1 MASAKSIVGI
11 GMSGGTDSSLAAYL
25 LAEQGC
31 EVRGFTLR
39 LWHEASTKSSDA
51 HIERAQRV
59 AAKLGIAHQVVDLSE
74 EFLARIVTPF
84 VEEYAS
90 GRTPSPCVCCNVRV
104 KFGLML
110 ELAREA
116 GCSSLATGH
125 YVRTRRNPSGR
136 IGLCRGL
143 DGTKDQSYFLAGLS
157 QEQLAHAR
165 FPLGEMVKS
174 AVKQRADALGLI
186 PHSQAESQ
194 DLCFIPDGDCAAFLC
209 RLRPDLGRPGLIV
222 TVAGEE
228 LGTHP
233 GAYRY
238 TIGQRRG
245 LGLSGGPWYVVRTDL
260 AQNLVVVGQCSDL
273 LAREVR
279 LSGFNW
285 VGVAPAVELDV
296 LAQLRYNMKP
306 VPACLRMSS
315 ETDGTLV
322 FAAPISAVTPGQFAV
337 AYAGD
342 EVVGGGWIEG
352 GN

>member
-1 MASAKSIVGI
+1 MTSAQPIVGI

-39 LWHEASTKSSDA
+39 LWHEPSTKSSDA
-51 HIERAQRV
+51 HIERARQV
-59 AAKLGIAHQVVDLSE
+59 AAKLGIAHRVVDLSE

-90 GRTPSPCVCCNVRV
+90 GRTPSPCIRCNMRV

-110 ELAREA
+110 ELARQD
-116 GCSSLATGH
+116 GCSALATGH
-125 YVRTRRNPSGR
+125 YVRTVPLPSGR
-136 IGLCRGL
+136 IGLRRGA

-157 QEQLAHAR
+157 QEQLAQAR
-165 FPLGEMVKS
+165 FPLGEMAKSEVK
-174 AVKQRADALGLI
+174 VRADALGLI

-209 RLRPDLGRPGLIV
+209 RRRPDLVRPGRIV
-222 TVAGEE
+222 DLAGKT
-228 LGTHP
+228 LGTHQ
-233 GAYRY
+233 GAFRY

-245 LGLSGGPWYVVRTDL
+245 IGLGGGPWYVVRTDL
-260 AQNLVVVGQCSDL
+260 ARNLVVIGQREDL

-285 VGVAPAVELDV
+285 VGVAPVGELAVQ
-296 LAQLRYNMKP
+296 AQLRYNMKP
-306 VPACLRMSS
+306 VPACLRMAS

-322 FAAPISAVTPGQFAV
+322 FDAPVSAVTPGQFAV
-337 AYAGD
+337 AYHAD